1 MEILGYIVQYFHEDK
16 FLPETGYKHLY
27 KTFQHALDYA
37 KVRTQEYA
45 DTYQGGIVGPFE
57 YHTPSKKQADDN
69 GYVVVFRNGEV
80 QIWIE
85 VVIK

>member
-16 FLPETGYKHLY
+16 MLPETGYKYLY

-37 KVRTQEYA
+37 KVRVEDYSSMFPN
-45 DTYQGGIVGPFE
+45 GLIGPFE
-57 YHTPSKKQADDN
+57 YYTPSKKQVDEN
-69 GYVVVFRNGEV
+69 GYVVVFRNGEI

-85 VVIK
+85 VIIK